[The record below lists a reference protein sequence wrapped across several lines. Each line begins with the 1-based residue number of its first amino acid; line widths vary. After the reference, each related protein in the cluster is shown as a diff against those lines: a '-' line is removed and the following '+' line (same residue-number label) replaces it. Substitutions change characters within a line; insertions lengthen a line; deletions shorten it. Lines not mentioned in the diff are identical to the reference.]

1 MTLRVAIDGRALVG
15 NRTGIGVHAAEIASR
30 LGFGVPPVIAS
41 HAEIADRSGLESC
54 RFVVDRSPNGV
65 LWQQLV
71 LPRVVVREECDV
83 LWGPHATLPTS
94 LAIPAVV
101 SIHDLTS
108 IKMPHRHRLRTILSF
123 NTFIRRSLEMASRIA
138 AVSRLAADEV
148 IRGFGIAPSKIE
160 IVPNGVS
167 DYFTPDETRGSI
179 EPFILYTGTLEPRK
193 GIGELLAAWS
203 SLPGRRPKLVL
214 AGDPGWGTSPLLRR
228 YRDAIASG
236 DIDVRGFV
244 DRQTLRA
251 LYRDCALFVYPSH
264 FEGFGL
270 PPLEA
275 MACGAPVVAAR
286 GGAIP
291 DTVGNAA
298 LLVAP
303 GDADALRAAIARV
316 LTDPALATDLTSRG
330 RARAALFRW
339 ETSAAR
345 MAELLR
351 VAAAGAG
358 LGTH

>member
-30 LGFGVPPVIAS
+30 LGVDTPPVIAS

-54 RFVVDRSPNGV
+54 RFVVDRAPNGV
-65 LWQQLV
+65 VWQQLI

-83 LWGPHATLPTS
+83 LWGPHATLPMS
-94 LAIPAVV
+94 LSIPAVV

-108 IKMPHRHRLRTILSF
+108 ITMPHRHRLRTILSF
-123 NTFIRRSLEMASRIA
+123 NTFIRRSLEMASKIA

-167 DYFTPDETRGSI
+167 EYFTPGESRGDK

-193 GIGELLAAWS
+193 GIGELLEAWS

-214 AGDPGWGTSPLLRR
+214 AGDLGWGTSPLLRR
-228 YRDAIASG
+228 YRDSIEEGAIEAL
-236 DIDVRGFV
+236 GFV
-244 DRQTLRA
+244 TREKLRE
-251 LYRDCALFVYPSH
+251 LYRSCTVFVYPSH

-291 DTVGNAA
+291 DTLGDAA
-298 LLVAP
+298 LLVPA
-303 GDADALRAAIARV
+303 GDAAALRAAITRV
-316 LTDPALATDLTSRG
+316 LTDAPFAQDLTALGFG
-330 RARAALFRW
+330 RASQYRW
-339 ETSAAR
+339 DTSAAR
-345 MAELLR
+345 MHELLR
-351 VAAAGAG
+351 EASGR
-358 LGTH
+358 